1 MNIYDRD
8 SIEFCAVYIAVN
20 GVAPDPG
27 DVEFAIAV
35 YSTRP
40 AVGDWVAPVSLDGAI
55 GVMVDGPVLGVG
67 EYEVW
72 VRVTANP
79 ETPVLKSE
87 GGFRV
92 V

>member
-8 SIEFCAVYIAVN
+8 SIEFCAVDISVN
-20 GVAPDPG
+20 GVAPDPL
-27 DVEFAIAV
+27 DVELAIVA
-35 YSTRP
+35 YPLRP
-40 AVGDWVAPVSLDGAI
+40 EEDQWVAPVSLDGAI
-55 GVMVDGPVLGVG
+55 GVMVEGLDPGQ
-67 EYEVW
+67 YEVW

-92 V
+92 A